1 MIRVTRGKRGDFG
14 AMVGFIY
21 ILFCG
26 LLFTPIMGFAAQT
39 IDIKNLHPQ
48 TILDVEAYDSDEARD
63 QRGLAYTK
71 LYAKHSI
78 GYGIGIS
85 LVELDRNI
93 LRGDPLGSGVTENK
107 WREVTKGAPQGA
119 VRLISSGGWGDE
131 EGKENGFPV
140 ALEVNRPS
148 TTGVDAGSRIIG
160 FFRFHGYMCFV
171 DTRGKYATYEYF
183 DEAFRLILGR
193 LGWQ

>member
-1 MIRVTRGKRGDFG
+1 MIKDTRTKRE
-14 AMVGFIY
+14 VSVVFIRSVFT
-21 ILFCG
+21 LFCVV
-26 LLFTPIMGFAAQT
+26 LFTPIMGFAAQT

-107 WREVTKGAPQGA
+107 WREAVKGAPEGA